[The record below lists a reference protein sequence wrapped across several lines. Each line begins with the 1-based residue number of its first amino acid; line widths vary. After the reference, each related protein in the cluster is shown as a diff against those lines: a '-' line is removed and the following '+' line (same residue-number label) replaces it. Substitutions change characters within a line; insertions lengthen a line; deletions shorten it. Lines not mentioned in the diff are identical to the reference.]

1 MDFASKQIFDVKL
14 WENGVSPSQ
23 LFKDEEYIKLG
34 EQAIKNLR
42 QAYGQGLVSGKDAG
56 RVTSLINTQ
65 MDYGFADT
73 MAKNLNNPQQLAD
86 SMITRSEKLIRDAKV
101 IPHLEGHHM
110 IGVGSSNRFKNF
122 PLKKK
127 LQINAILDSTGR
139 PMGTTSKNLAYLSKN
154 VHSSTDAIAHINP
167 WAPML
172 PGTASTDTGLWST
185 NEPQFLTRD
194 TGKKEALLKAA
205 KKRRVMTTKH
215 RLSPFHRNLD
225 PFTAARRFAE
235 QSADPQIRLAQAAWD
250 DPAETAARNWV
261 SKLYGVD
268 PFKVKNSKAVKEVYK
283 VSSALGLDINKIH
296 EAAKSGN
303 LPDLSKVK
311 DLEKIQKIVKEAS
324 RGGKI
329 KKEVLKWLKLTGV
342 GSLFTVGAL
351 GLLTDTAGAAGSAS
365 KVVKGENVT
374 ENLLRTTGHGLGV
387 HSGVSMLTKG
397 MASNPTTGLLSAAV
411 LGGLWGGKRLTKN
424 AEWRKEERR
433 KDLEA
438 MASTRGPSQKIDA
451 DGNPINPTITK
462 TKPRYSTFLGKID
475 IELADMYSRGF

>member
-42 QAYGQGLVSGKDAG
+42 QAYGQGLVRGKDAG

-65 MDYGFADT
+65 MDYEFANT
-73 MAKNLNNPQQLAD
+73 MANNLNNPQQLAD
-86 SMITRSEKLIRDAKV
+86 SMITRSEKLIRDSKV

-194 TGKKEALLKAA
+194 TGKKEALLKAD

-225 PFTAARRFAE
+225 PFTAARRFAD

-268 PFKVKNSKAVKEVYK
+268 PFKVKNKKAVKEVYK

-329 KKEVLKWLKLTGV
+329 KKEILKWLKLTGV

-351 GLLTDTAGAAGSAS
+351 GLLTDTAGAADSAS
-365 KVVKGENVT
+365 KVAKGENVT
-374 ENLLRTTGHGLGV
+374 ENLLRTTGHSLGI
-387 HSGVSMLTKG
+387 HSGLSMFAKG
-397 MASNPTTGLLSAAV
+397 AASNPATGLYSAAI
-411 LGGLWGGKRLTKN
+411 LGGLWAGDRLVKN

-433 KDLEA
+433 KDFEA
-438 MASTRGPSQKIDA
+438 LVNRKGPSQKIDA

-475 IELADMYSRGF
+475 LELADMYSRGF

>member
-42 QAYGQGLVSGKDAG
+42 QAYGQGLVRGKDAG

-65 MDYGFADT
+65 MDYEFANT
-73 MAKNLNNPQQLAD
+73 MANNLNNPQQLAD
-86 SMITRSEKLIRDAKV
+86 SMITRSEKLIRDSKV

-194 TGKKEALLKAA
+194 TGKKEALLKAD

-225 PFTAARRFAE
+225 PFTAARRFAD

-283 VSSALGLDINKIH
+283 VSSALGL
-296 EAAKSGN
+296 
-303 LPDLSKVK
+303 
-311 DLEKIQKIVKEAS
+311 
-324 RGGKI
+324 
-329 KKEVLKWLKLTGV
+329 
-342 GSLFTVGAL
+342 
-351 GLLTDTAGAAGSAS
+351 LTDTAGAADSAS
-365 KVVKGENVT
+365 KVAKGENVT
-374 ENLLRTTGHGLGV
+374 ENLLRTTGHSLGI
-387 HSGVSMLTKG
+387 HSGLSMFAKG
-397 MASNPTTGLLSAAV
+397 AASNPATGLYSAAI
-411 LGGLWGGKRLTKN
+411 LGGLWAGDRLVKN
-424 AEWRKEERR
+424 GEWRKEERKKDFEALVNR
-433 KDLEA
+433 K
-438 MASTRGPSQKIDA
+438 GPSQKIDA

-475 IELADMYSRGF
+475 LELADMYSRGF

>member
-42 QAYGQGLVSGKDAG
+42 QAYGQGLVRGKDAG

-65 MDYGFADT
+65 MDYEFANT
-73 MAKNLNNPQQLAD
+73 MANNLNNPQQLAD

-167 WAPML
+167 GASML

-194 TGKKEALLKAA
+194 TGKKEALLKAD

-268 PFKVKNSKAVKEVYK
+268 PFKVKNKKAVKEVYK

-351 GLLTDTAGAAGSAS
+351 GLLTDTAGAADSAS
-365 KVVKGENVT
+365 KVAKGENVT
-374 ENLLRTTGHGLGV
+374 ENLLRTTGHSLGI
-387 HSGVSMLTKG
+387 HSGLSMFAKG
-397 MASNPTTGLLSAAV
+397 AASNPATGLYSAAI
-411 LGGLWGGKRLTKN
+411 LGGLWAGDRLVKN

-433 KDLEA
+433 KDFEA
-438 MASTRGPSQKIDA
+438 LVNRKGPSQKIDA

-475 IELADMYSRGF
+475 LELADMYSRGF

>member
-23 LFKDEEYIKLG
+23 LFKDEEYIRLG

-42 QAYGQGLVSGKDAG
+42 QAYGQGLVRGKDAG

-65 MDYGFADT
+65 MDYEFAPT
-73 MAKNLNNPQQLAD
+73 MEKNLNNPQQLAD
-86 SMITRSEKLIRDAKV
+86 SMITRSEKLIRDSKV

-122 PLKKK
+122 SLKKK

-139 PMGTTSKNLAYLSKN
+139 PMGTTGRNLAYLSKN
-154 VHSSTDAIAHINP
+154 VHSSKDAIAHINP
-167 WAPML
+167 WASML
-172 PGTASTDTGLWST
+172 PGTATSDTGLWSA
-185 NEPQFLTRD
+185 NQPQFLTKD
-194 TGKKEALLKAA
+194 TGKKEALEKYV
-205 KKRRVMTTKH
+205 KSTRMMTT
-215 RLSPFHRNLD
+215 RNRMSPFHRNLD
-225 PFTAARRFAE
+225 PFTAASRFAD

-268 PFKVKNSKAVKEVYK
+268 PFKVKNQKAVKSVYQ

-303 LPDLSKVK
+303 LPDLTKVEN
-311 DLEKIQKIVKEAS
+311 LEKIQKIAKDAS

-329 KKEVLKWLKLTGV
+329 AKETLKWLKGLGI

-351 GLLTDTAGAAGSAS
+351 GLLTDTAGAADSAS

-424 AEWRKEERR
+424 AEWRRKERR

-462 TKPRYSTFLGKID
+462 TKPRYNTFLGKID